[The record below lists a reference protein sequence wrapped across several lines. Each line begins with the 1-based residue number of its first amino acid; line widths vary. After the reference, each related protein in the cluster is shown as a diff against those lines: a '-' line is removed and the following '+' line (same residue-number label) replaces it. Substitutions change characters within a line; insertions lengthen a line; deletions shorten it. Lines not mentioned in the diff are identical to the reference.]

1 MTKTMEQESS
11 TLSARV
17 AKYRRDAGFA
27 SAEKLADKI
36 MEDGAPDTF
45 KRSTVRSIEN
55 GRKPDV
61 TVTELLLLAKALNIS
76 PIMLIVDFDDLPASP
91 EYPGLGIRNNYEFAQ
106 WMMMRAYYPGRQP
119 ISEDSGHKINYAKK
133 LITYIENYRSF
144 IGAVRFEEGRLATLG
159 EEGMEEF
166 IKAKE
171 KYASY
176 AETIRTLVKR
186 DYGIDLAELDKQ
198 IGD

>member
-1 MTKTMEQESS
+1 M
-11 TLSARV
+11 SARV